1 MDFDQL
7 SDAACTRKLVE
18 ILFGPLSE
26 FFLFLST
33 FLGLFCPKRRKKV
46 GKNCVFSYS
55 LKLVDIQML
64 IDSLK
69 FLTVV
74 FKNLKLV

>member
-26 FFLFLST
+26 FFLFFST
-33 FLGLFCPKRRKKV
+33 FLGLFLSKKKKKG
-46 GKNCVFSYS
+46 GKKLCILLL

-64 IDSLK
+64 IDSLR

-74 FKNLKLV
+74 FKNPKLV